1 LVWYVG
7 RSSSAGLSQPTNTLR
22 GAELA
27 ADDDVDAAAAAAAD
41 MRRMKDEAEQG
52 RAGRGEQGTQET
64 KQQGKAHAGPARPI
78 IAIAI
83 AQKAAAYL

>member
-27 ADDDVDAAAAAAAD
+27 ADDDDDAAAAAAAD